1 MAVNYNPPI
10 FEKDNKDANSE
21 LFSLEDIFDEFL
33 FKSDRP
39 QPPVNVRD
47 QNIIA
52 ANVPQ
57 NAIKDE
63 KCINEKQIELDDD
76 HDHDDDDEDDEDG
89 EGRNKKK
96 IRGEQRNMSEEQKI
110 ERRLRYIMYIF
121 VIYIYT

>member
-10 FEKDNKDANSE
+10 FEKDIKDANSE

-47 QNIIA
+47 QNIIT

-57 NAIKDE
+57 IAIKDE
-63 KCINEKQIELDDD
+63 KCIDEKQIELDDE
-76 HDHDDDDEDDEDG
+76 HDDEDEDDEDG

-96 IRGEQRNMSEEQKI
+96 SSGEQRNMSEEQKI
-110 ERRLRYIMYIF
+110 ERRLRYMMYIL